1 MGQKFASR
9 RVAPQLSTTAQNAEN
24 PRRNSPKRHWPLF
37 LEIFWLIVLT
47 PVAKLFGPVNT
58 DLLQCLFQY
67 APTPRGNLWTFRNR
81 ELTCLRM
88 ALEMG
93 CKSDTVVN
101 VATEL
106 LAFLSGVAPAAA
118 NSPAEEKSEE
128 VIAACGTALAAS
140 EAADLVAQAEPAGA
154 VDAPAA
160 AAISRETLLEP
171 PPTPS
176 EVPAAQEIARP
187 RQKWLS
193 NRYRQRLQ
201 LVRRSGCSLRNLLR
215 RPNRAEP
222 SQPWRQK
229 PAR

>member
-1 MGQKFASR
+1 M
-9 RVAPQLSTTAQNAEN
+9 
-24 PRRNSPKRHWPLF
+24 
-37 LEIFWLIVLT
+37 
-47 PVAKLFGPVNT
+47 
-58 DLLQCLFQY
+58 DLQEQ
-67 APTPRGNLWTFRNR
+67 R
-81 ELTCLRM
+81 LTCLRM

-106 LAFLSGVAPAAA
+106 MAFLSGVAPVAA

-154 VDAPAA
+154 ADAPAA

-176 EVPAAQEIARP
+176 EVPAAQEISAAA
-187 RQKWLS
+187 
-193 NRYRQRLQ
+193 
-201 LVRRSGCSLRNLLR
+201 V
-215 RPNRAEP
+215 AEVAVEP
-222 SQPWRQK
+222 V
-229 PAR
+229 PAETSVGTSVGVQFGELTPTSEQSRTEPALATEASKVADNEHTSAQATEMAAATNGVVQEAATGAVATAG